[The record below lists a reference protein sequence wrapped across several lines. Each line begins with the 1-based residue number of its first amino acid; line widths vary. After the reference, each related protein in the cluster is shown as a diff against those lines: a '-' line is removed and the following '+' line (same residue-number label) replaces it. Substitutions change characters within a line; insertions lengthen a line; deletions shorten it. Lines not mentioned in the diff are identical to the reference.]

1 MKRIPFFQ
9 AGFAGR
15 SEAYKG
21 HLNPWIPK
29 LLIVLIVEM
38 EEEARELIKSIGYG
52 NMELPEIHE
61 EVSKLVRKGKKD
73 TISREWFEVWQQIEQ
88 SKRCDSHSYGKLCDI
103 TDVLL
108 VMAGD
113 KARSIIINEIAR
125 YRDQITSSRKALE
138 HKQWVSNSLDKLTMM
153 YDDLEFNN
161 TQLKSMTMA
170 IDNNMKLLE
179 SMAPESKNTAMGVIE
194 ELGSAVGRYWKKIN
208 HLKIEIAKL
217 EELRESGWNRDE

>member
-1 MKRIPFFQ
+1 M
-9 AGFAGR
+9 
-15 SEAYKG
+15 E
-21 HLNPWIPK
+21 L
-29 LLIVLIVEM
+29 
-38 EEEARELIKSIGYG
+38 EEEARELIRSIGYG
-52 NMELPEIHE
+52 DMELPEIHE
-61 EVSKLVRKGKKD
+61 KLGKLVRKCKKD

-88 SKRCDSHSYGKLCDI
+88 SKRCYSHSYEKLCKI

-113 KARSIIINEIAR
+113 KARSDLGVEIAR

-138 HKQWVSNSLDKLTMM
+138 HEQWVSNSLDKLTMM

-170 IDNNMKLLE
+170 IDNNMKLME
-179 SMAPESKNTAMGVIE
+179 SMASESKNTAMGVIE

-208 HLKIEIAKL
+208 HLKIEIAEL
-217 EELRESGWNRDE
+217 EALRARGWNCDGE